1 MEQKINEML
10 EKIDDA
16 IKNVYKEIEKTGQV
30 MSEIRR
36 IHRQVRFK
44 NYELA
49 EHIKNRMEELEKEKA
64 EKEKKDKKAG

>member
-30 MSEIRR
+30 MSEI
-36 IHRQVRFK
+36 
-44 NYELA
+44 
-49 EHIKNRMEELEKEKA
+49 
-64 EKEKKDKKAG
+64 